1 MRFLLHFRF
10 IAATAVLLALSTAG
24 AGELTPHRAEYKV
37 KISVVSGQ
45 LNTELREADTGY
57 VAHHVIKATG
67 LSRMLT
73 RGTVDV
79 SSEFTT
85 APDGVRPVSFHGI
98 DTIGDDPETRLTFD
112 WTTNRASGTVGS
124 DAVTLQL
131 DGMSHDAVSIQ
142 YQLMHDLLYDGSA
155 QTYVLFD
162 VDKMRVADV
171 RNIGTKTVK
180 TRAGHYEVIG
190 IQHQK
195 QGSTRV
201 TTLWCAPELDYL
213 PVIIEQ
219 HRADKLKFR
228 ASLTNYTPT

>member
-1 MRFLLHFRF
+1 MRFLSHIRF
-10 IAATAVLLALSTAG
+10 IAATAVLFVLSTAG

-45 LNTELREADTGY
+45 LNTELRETDAGY

-73 RGTVDV
+73 RGTIYV
-79 SSEFTT
+79 SSEFTA

-131 DGMSHDAVSIQ
+131 DGISHDAVSIQ
-142 YQLMHDLLYDGSA
+142 YQLMHDLLYDGPA
-155 QTYVLFD
+155 QT
-162 VDKMRVADV
+162 
-171 RNIGTKTVK
+171 
-180 TRAGHYEVIG
+180 
-190 IQHQK
+190 
-195 QGSTRV
+195 
-201 TTLWCAPELDYL
+201 
-213 PVIIEQ
+213 
-219 HRADKLKFR
+219 
-228 ASLTNYTPT
+228 